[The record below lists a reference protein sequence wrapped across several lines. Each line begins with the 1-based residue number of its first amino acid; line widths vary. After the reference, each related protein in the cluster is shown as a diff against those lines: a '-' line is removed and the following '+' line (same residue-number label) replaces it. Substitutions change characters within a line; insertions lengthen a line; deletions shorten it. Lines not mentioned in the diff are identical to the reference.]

1 MQSYPFTS
9 QVTYDEQGLP
19 LYDRAVDSG
28 FLRKVYAQYWTDGVF
43 HKPTNALQV
52 VSDTGMQV
60 AVEPGVCHIQGAMGI
75 ESGRRTLVVQA
86 AESMDRIDTVVAR
99 LDLSVA
105 VRSIDLYV
113 LKGTAAE
120 SPQAPAL
127 TRDATI
133 WEIGLANIFV
143 ARNTSTISQQRIT
156 DTRLDI
162 SRCGLV
168 AQTIGDLDTS
178 PYFAQLTAQI
188 AAHQEE
194 AETQIA
200 LLKAAIEAV
209 EGDSAWMMK
218 NLYDPQDLR
227 EDLGIQL
234 YTHSKQGTVHNFVGT
249 GMNGRALIT
258 AAFQNGD
265 TVQLNGVSVTATC
278 GADPVDEDTIVNGRW
293 VSFVADAEGGQINFK
308 GGGGLG
314 NSRLK
319 QATAGADMVS
329 EDATFYAGDKTLKT
343 GTLVERGQYAYSTE
357 IGGGG
362 ASASYYTFNNIPE
375 GIYRKNGADWA
386 PEIRMTASNFRK
398 QIGTLTSAQSKG
410 EQTLK
415 GDDSSYTFNFST
427 VPGYI
432 YVIFTSTHGNRP
444 PDIKCTNL
452 TEIYRTNGHIS
463 AQAQADRSTCWT
475 QVIARATTTTA
486 KVYYRQY
493 DQYSAGNVQVV
504 ELRY

>member
-19 LYDRAVDSG
+19 LYDRAVDSA
-28 FLRKVYAQYWTDGVF
+28 FLRKVFAAYFSDGVF
-43 HKPTNALQV
+43 YNPTNALQV
-52 VSDTGMQV
+52 VAGTGMQV
-60 AVEPGVCHIQGAMGI
+60 QVNPGICHIQGAMGI
-75 ESGRRTLVVQA
+75 EPNLRTLSLTA
-86 AESMDRIDTVVAR
+86 AGSQPRIDTVVAR
-99 LDLSVA
+99 LDLSQA
-105 VRSIDLYV
+105 VRSIELYV
-113 LKGTAAE
+113 KTGTPAA
-120 SPQAPAL
+120 SPSAPSL
-127 TRDATI
+127 TRDSTI
-133 WEIGLANIFV
+133 WELGLANV
-143 ARNTSTISQQRIT
+143 SVGANVGTISQSNIT

-218 NLYDPQDLR
+218 TLYDPQDLR

-278 GADPVDEDTIVNGRW
+278 GADPVDGDTIVNGRW

-329 EDATFYAGDKTLKT
+329 EDATFYAGNKTLKT
-343 GTLVERGQYAYSTE
+343 GTLAELGQAQTAGS

-362 ASASYYTFNNIPE
+362 NSDYYAFNDIPE

-386 PEIRMTASNFRK
+386 PEIRYDKAKTINYIVGTDRDDVISSLGGPKAAFAGACWGNKVSGGYGATGSSYCTASHNNTS
-398 QIGTLTSAQSKG
+398 GTLVAKVS
-410 EQTLK
+410 
-415 GDDSSYTFNFST
+415 
-427 VPGYI
+427 GYFG
-432 YVIFTSTHGNRP
+432 IF
-444 PDIKCTNL
+444 
-452 TEIYRTNGHIS
+452 RTNQNSFSYKYI
-463 AQAQADRSTCWT
+463 
-475 QVIARATTTTA
+475 
-486 KVYYRQY
+486 K
-493 DQYSAGNVQVV
+493 AGNTVKTIGISENDKYLVCYV
-504 ELRY
+504 YI